1 MGGALEVGRKD
12 ASRDRIQG
20 GTAKSAAMLAIMISQ
35 IISTMTHGTLRGPIS
50 RKGIAQWRTMNRVG
64 TATTTGVTLMSAT
77 GVGTTRPVGTV
88 STFGMRTLRT
98 LRTTGM
104 RTLRSLRGC
113 HIYLATGNS
122 IRGSRVLGSLM
133 LIKITRDDLF
143 FSVFYPLPFHFYVT
157 F

>member
-12 ASRDRIQG
+12 ASCDRIQG

-64 TATTTGVTLMSAT
+64 TATTTGVTLVSAT
-77 GVGTTRPVGTV
+77 GVGTTRPVGMRSAV
-88 STFGMRTLRT
+88 STFGMRSLRT

-104 RTLRSLRGC
+104 RSLRTLRGC

-122 IRGSRVLGSLM
+122 IRGSRVLG
-133 LIKITRDDLF
+133 
-143 FSVFYPLPFHFYVT
+143 
-157 F
+157 

>member
-1 MGGALEVGRKD
+1 
-12 ASRDRIQG
+12 
-20 GTAKSAAMLAIMISQ
+20 MLLSMVSQ

-64 TATTTGVTLMSAT
+64 TATTTGVTLRTT

-104 RTLRSLRGC
+104 RSLRGC

-122 IRGSRVLGSLM
+122 IRGSRVLG
-133 LIKITRDDLF
+133 F
-143 FSVFYPLPFHFYVT
+143 
-157 F
+157 